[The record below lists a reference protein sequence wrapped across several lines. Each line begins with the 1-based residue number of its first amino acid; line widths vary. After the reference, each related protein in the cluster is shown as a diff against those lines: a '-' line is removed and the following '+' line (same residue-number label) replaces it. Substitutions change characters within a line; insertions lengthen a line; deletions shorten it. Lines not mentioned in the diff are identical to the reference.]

1 MKKLSNTTIKYF
13 AFWLTILIFYSCQN
27 AQVNNDKA
35 VAKVQDDYLY
45 LNELLAIDVPYSN
58 KEDSVEFIE
67 TYVEQWIKSQLF
79 LNKAEEFLPPN
90 LSDVDRKI
98 EDYRKSLITFNY
110 ERQLISQNVDDK
122 VTDEI
127 IANYYATYKENFK
140 LAESIIRPKYIVVES
155 DIISLDSIKSWIR
168 SNDTQAHEQF
178 ANAAISFG
186 SNYCIGEDWF
196 SYDSFF
202 DKMPEGIKNK
212 GNLLK
217 PNRYVEYEED
227 GLVYLLR
234 TVEAGKKGEVAPLD
248 YKKQDIEKII
258 VNKRKIEYLK
268 RIKDKIYNDAIN
280 NNEFER
286 YTIEE

>member
-1 MKKLSNTTIKYF
+1 LNKFKYIIF
-13 AFWLTILIFYSCQN
+13 AAGFLFVGILYSCQTSEV
-27 AQVNNDKA
+27 ANDKA
-35 VAKVQDDYLY
+35 VAKVKDDYLY
-45 LNELLAIDVPYSN
+45 VNELLTMDVPYSD
-58 KEDSVEFIE
+58 KQDSLEFIE

-79 LNKAEEFLPPN
+79 LNKAEEFLPGN
-90 LSDVDRKI
+90 LSDVERKI

-110 ERQLISQNVDDK
+110 ERQLISQNVDNT
-122 VTDEI
+122 VSEEV
-127 IANYYATYKENFK
+127 IANYYATYKDNFK

-155 DIISLDSIKSWIR
+155 DIISLDSIKSWIQ
-168 SNDTQAHEQF
+168 SNDIQAHEQF

-196 SYDSFF
+196 SYHTFF
-202 DKMPEGIKNK
+202 DKMPEGIKKK

-217 PNRYVEYEED
+217 TNRFVEHEED

-234 TVEAGKKGEVAPLD
+234 TVEFGKEGEIAPLD

-286 YTIEE
+286 YTIDE

>member
-1 MKKLSNTTIKYF
+1 MKDLLKLI
-13 AFWLTILIFYSCQN
+13 IVGFYSLLVSVGCQN
-27 AQVNNDKA
+27 NEVKNEQA
-35 VAKVQDDYLY
+35 VAKVNDDYLY
-45 LNELLAIDVPYSN
+45 LNELLEMDVPYSN
-58 KEDSVEFIE
+58 KEDSLEFIE
-67 TYVEQWIKSQLF
+67 TYIEQWIKSQLF
-79 LNKAEEFLPPN
+79 LNKAEEFLPRN
-90 LSDVDRKI
+90 LSDVERKI

-110 ERQLISQNVDDK
+110 ERQLISQNVADE
-122 VTDEI
+122 VTNEI
-127 IANYYATYKENFK
+127 VANYYETYKENFK

-186 SNYCIGEDWF
+186 NNYCIGEDWF
-196 SYDSFF
+196 SYDSFY
-202 DKMPEGIKNK
+202 DKMPDGIKEQ

-217 PNRYVEYEED
+217 ANRYIEHEEE

-234 TVEAGKKGEVAPLD
+234 TVEAGKKGDIAPLD

-286 YTIEE
+286 YTIEKK

>member
-1 MKKLSNTTIKYF
+1 MKDLLKFIVVG
-13 AFWLTILIFYSCQN
+13 FYSLLFSVACQN
-27 AQVNNDKA
+27 NEVTNEQA
-35 VAKVQDDYLY
+35 VAKVNDDYLY
-45 LNELLAIDVPYSN
+45 LNELLEMDVPYSN
-58 KEDSVEFIE
+58 KEDSLEFIE
-67 TYVEQWIKSQLF
+67 TYIEQWIKSQLF
-79 LNKAEEFLPPN
+79 LNKAEEFLPRN
-90 LSDVDRKI
+90 LSDVERKI

-110 ERQLISQNVDDK
+110 ERQLISQNVADE
-122 VTDEI
+122 VTNEI
-127 IANYYATYKENFK
+127 VANYYETYKENFK

-168 SNDTQAHEQF
+168 SNDIQAHEQF

-202 DKMPEGIKNK
+202 DKMPDGIKEQ
-212 GNLLK
+212 GNVLK
-217 PNRYVEYEED
+217 ANRYIEHEEE

-234 TVEAGKKGEVAPLD
+234 TVEAGKKGEIAPLD

-286 YTIEE
+286 YTIEKK